1 MSLNHLASKNLHG
14 NFASL
19 KVNDVTIGGS
29 GKQHIHFSA
38 NLNSNGVNFLN
49 AFSKGSGGSV
59 ANVLHQYPPLAN
71 IKITGLF
78 ANRKNPNPNVMII
91 LQKANLVLNENT
103 FADLYTLVLVP
114 GTVID
119 SRNNLNIPVGESDT
133 VLVKIQSDGAG
144 TVDDIQVIVTYER
157 V

>member
-59 ANVLHQYPPLAN
+59 LMYYIN
-71 IKITGLF
+71 ILLSQTSKSQDYLRIG
-78 ANRKNPNPNVMII
+78 R
-91 LQKANLVLNENT
+91 
-103 FADLYTLVLVP
+103 
-114 GTVID
+114 
-119 SRNNLNIPVGESDT
+119 
-133 VLVKIQSDGAG
+133 IQ
-144 TVDDIQVIVTYER
+144 TPML
-157 V
+157 

>member
-49 AFSKGSGGSV
+49 AFSKGSWRKCRSCITSISSSRK
-59 ANVLHQYPPLAN
+59 HQN
-71 IKITGLF
+71 H
-78 ANRKNPNPNVMII
+78 RII
-91 LQKANLVLNENT
+91 CE
-103 FADLYTLVLVP
+103 
-114 GTVID
+114 
-119 SRNNLNIPVGESDT
+119 
-133 VLVKIQSDGAG
+133 
-144 TVDDIQVIVTYER
+144 
-157 V
+157 

>member
-1 MSLNHLASKNLHG
+1 
-14 NFASL
+14 
-19 KVNDVTIGGS
+19 
-29 GKQHIHFSA
+29 
-38 NLNSNGVNFLN
+38 
-49 AFSKGSGGSV
+49 
-59 ANVLHQYPPLAN
+59 
-71 IKITGLF
+71 
-78 ANRKNPNPNVMII
+78 MII

-119 SRNNLNIPVGESDT
+119 SRNNLNIPVGESET